1 MSEPIPK
8 PNMQQPDLQ
17 ALQAAIDQSNI
28 RRAAELSMAD
38 KLRMGADLYDD
49 GIRLLRQ
56 VIKAEQPSFTDEQI
70 DRELDRRRAI
80 LRRIEDAGRFRPYPA
95 SDGN

>member
-8 PNMQQPDLQ
+8 PKVQQPDLQ

-28 RRAAELSMAD
+28 RRAAELSMSD

-80 LRRIEDAGRFRPYPA
+80 VRRIEDAGRFRPYVA
-95 SDGN
+95 SDDN